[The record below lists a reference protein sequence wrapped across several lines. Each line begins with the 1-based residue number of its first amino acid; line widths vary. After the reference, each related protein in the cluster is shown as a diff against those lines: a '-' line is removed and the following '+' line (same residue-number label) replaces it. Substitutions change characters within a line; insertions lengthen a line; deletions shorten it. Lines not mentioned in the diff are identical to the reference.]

1 MNYNLVKFGEISL
14 VFVVVVE
21 FMVAESHELK
31 SVTWKD
37 YIFNVLMFIAHFK
50 CVFQNYM
57 KVILVHF
64 VVKWVLVLLF

>member
-37 YIFNVLMFIAHFK
+37 YIFNVLMFYCSF
-50 CVFQNYM
+50 
-57 KVILVHF
+57 
-64 VVKWVLVLLF
+64 